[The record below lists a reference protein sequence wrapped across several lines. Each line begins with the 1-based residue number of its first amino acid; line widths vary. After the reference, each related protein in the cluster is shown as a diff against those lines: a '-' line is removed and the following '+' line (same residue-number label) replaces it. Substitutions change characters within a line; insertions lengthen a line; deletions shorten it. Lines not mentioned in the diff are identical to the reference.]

1 MLSIAEF
8 AKNHNMD
15 LFEVHDLTNTYSV
28 WKRLKGHIH
37 YVHGQKYLDDVALEV
52 LSELVPKQDKKEEEE
67 EKMTDKEILIR
78 NVENY
83 RISHKLT
90 KQELSKKL
98 GFNQNMITMFETQE
112 KYLPSWDFLSKL
124 SNIMNMSFAD
134 MFTLD
139 KEQFGI
145 KEESEKNQ
153 FYSKLLEAKD
163 NEIEGLRKQLSQN
176 VESGALKV
184 VVNRTS
190 QECTLY
196 KDGKESDV
204 QVIRLIPERGSV
216 HIDVPINSVE
226 WVD

>member
-15 LFEVHDLTNTYSV
+15 IFEVHDLTNTYSV

-37 YVHGQKYLDDVALEV
+37 YVHGQKYLDDVALKV
-52 LSELVPKQDKKEEEE
+52 LSELVPKQDKKEEE
-67 EKMTDKEILIR
+67 KMTEKEILVR
-78 NVENY
+78 NIENY

-90 KQELSKKL
+90 KLELSKKIGL
-98 GFNQNMITMFETQE
+98 GTSRITNLENVESDT
-112 KYLPSWDFLSKL
+112 PSWKLLEGLSKL
-124 SNIMNMSFAD
+124 MNKSFAEL
-134 MFTLD
+134 FTLD

-145 KEESEKNQ
+145 KEEPEDNQ
-153 FYSKLLEAKD
+153 FYSKLLEAKN
-163 NEIEGLRKQLSQN
+163 NEIEGLRKQLSQKADDA
-176 VESGALKV
+176 ALKV

-196 KDGKESDV
+196 KGDKESDV

>member
-1 MLSIAEF
+1 MLPINEF
-8 AKNHNMD
+8 AKDNNM
-15 LFEVHDLTNTYSV
+15 EVSQVHKLINTHKV
-28 WKRLKGHIH
+28 KKQLKGHIH
-37 YVHGQKYLDDVALEV
+37 YIRGQMYLDAFAINV
-52 LSELVPKQDKKEEEE
+52 LGQLTPKQEKKEKKE
-67 EKMTDKEILIR
+67 EKMTEKEILVR
-78 NVENY
+78 NIENY

-90 KQELSKKL
+90 KLELSKKL
-98 GFNQNMITMFETQE
+98 GLGTSRITNLENVESDT
-112 KYLPSWDFLSKL
+112 PSWKLLERLSTL
-124 SNIMNMSFAD
+124 MNKSFAEL
-134 MFTLD
+134 FTLD

-145 KEESEKNQ
+145 KEEPEDNQ
-153 FYSKLLEAKD
+153 FYSKLLEAKN

-176 VESGALKV
+176 TESDVLKV

-196 KDGKESDV
+196 KGDKESDV

>member
-15 LFEVHDLTNTYSV
+15 TFEVHDLTNTYSV

-37 YVHGQKYLDDVALEV
+37 YVHGQKYLDDVALKV
-52 LSELVPKQDKKEEEE
+52 LSELVPKQDKKEEE
-67 EKMTDKEILIR
+67 KMTEKEILVR
-78 NVENY
+78 NIENY

-90 KQELSKKL
+90 KLELSKKL
-98 GFNQNMITMFETQE
+98 GLGTSRITNLENVESDT
-112 KYLPSWDFLSKL
+112 PSWKLLERLSTL
-124 SNIMNMSFAD
+124 MNKSFAEL
-134 MFTLD
+134 FTLD

-145 KEESEKNQ
+145 KEEPEDNQ
-153 FYSKLLEAKD
+153 FYSKLLEAKN
-163 NEIEGLRKQLSQN
+163 NEIEGLRKQLSQKADDA
-176 VESGALKV
+176 ALKV

-196 KDGKESDV
+196 KGDKESDV

>member
-37 YVHGQKYLDDVALEV
+37 YVHGQKYLDDVALKV
-52 LSELVPKQDKKEEEE
+52 LSELVPKQDKKEE

-124 SNIMNMSFAD
+124 SNIMNMSFAE
-134 MFTLD
+134 MFSLD

-145 KEESEKNQ
+145 KEEPEDNQ
-153 FYSKLLEAKD
+153 FYSKLLEAKN
-163 NEIEGLRKQLSQN
+163 NEIEGLRKQLDQKA
-176 VESGALKV
+176 EDAALKV

-196 KDGKESDV
+196 KGDKESDV

>member
-15 LFEVHDLTNTYSV
+15 IFEVHDLTNTYSV

-37 YVHGQKYLDDVALEV
+37 YVHGQKYLDDVALKV
-52 LSELVPKQDKKEEEE
+52 LSELVPKQDKKEEE
-67 EKMTDKEILIR
+67 KMTEKEILVR
-78 NVENY
+78 NIENY

-90 KQELSKKL
+90 KLELSKKL
-98 GFNQNMITMFETQE
+98 GLGTSRITNLENVESDT
-112 KYLPSWDFLSKL
+112 PSWKLLEGLSKL
-124 SNIMNMSFAD
+124 MNKSFAEL
-134 MFTLD
+134 FTLD

-145 KEESEKNQ
+145 KEEPEDNQ
-153 FYSKLLEAKD
+153 FYSKLLEAKN
-163 NEIEGLRKQLSQN
+163 NEIEGLRKQLSQKADDA
-176 VESGALKV
+176 ALKV

-196 KDGKESDV
+196 KGDKESDV

>member
-1 MLSIAEF
+1 
-8 AKNHNMD
+8 MD
-15 LFEVHDLTNTYSV
+15 IFEAHDLTNTYSAY
-28 WKRLKGHIH
+28 KRLKGHIH
-37 YVHGQKYLDDVALEV
+37 YVNNKKYLDDVALKI
-52 LSELVPKQDKKEEEE
+52 LSEMVPKQEKKEE

-83 RISHKLT
+83 RISNKLI

-98 GFNQNMITMFETQE
+98 GFNPSMITILETQE

-124 SNIMNMSFAD
+124 SILMNKSFAE

-145 KEESEKNQ
+145 KDKEDNQ
-153 FYSKLLEAKD
+153 YLSKILEAKN
-163 NEIEGLRKQLSQN
+163 NEIEGLRKQLSQKS
-176 VESGALKV
+176 ESDALKV

-196 KDGKESDV
+196 KRDKKSDI

-216 HIDVPINSVE
+216 HIDVPIKSVE